1 MIKGRSMTAGAQME
15 KIRELRVAKVL
26 DEFRVVLNAGEE
38 DGVTPGMVFVIF
50 SIGEKV
56 IDPVS
61 HDILGRLEIVKGRVR
76 IDHVQAN
83 MSIGHSSDTY
93 ERPRPLTGVLALQA
107 GPELTETLPRR
118 LENVAE
124 GDRAR
129 RMG

>member
-1 MIKGRSMTAGAQME
+1 ME

-38 DGVTPGMVFVIF
+38 DGVKPGMVFAIF

-56 IDPVS
+56 TDPVS

-76 IDHVQAN
+76 IDHVQPN
-83 MSIGHSSDTY
+83 MCIGHSSDTY
-93 ERPRPLTGVLALQA
+93 QRPRQFTGILALQA
-107 GPELTETLPRR
+107 GPELTETLSRK

-129 RMG
+129 RIG